1 MRTAMYKGYWGG
13 NMDEGWTRL
22 TLETFDFAY
31 TSIRDAEI
39 KAGDLKKKY
48 DVIIL
53 PHDDTGTMMGTP
65 EDHPRWPTPV
75 YPPEYRS
82 AIGDEGVEALE
93 AFVKDGGTLVAL
105 GDATG
110 LAIEKLELKVRNVT
124 DDLPADE
131 FFCPGSTVKAAFD
144 NSHPLAYGMPDEGL
158 VLFWGSPT
166 FQIKPSQHNE
176 WYQTIVRY
184 GDRDLLQ
191 SGWLIGEENIAKKAG
206 MVVAKH
212 GKGRVVLIGFRTQNR
227 AQTHGTFKL
236 LFNALLR

>member
-1 MRTAMYKGYWGG
+1 MYKGYWGG

-22 TLETFDFAY
+22 TLESFDFPY
-31 TSIRDAEI
+31 SSVRDGEL
-39 KAGDLKKKY
+39 KAGDLRSKY

-53 PHDDTGTMMGTP
+53 PHDDTDTMMGTP
-65 EDHPRWPTPV
+65 EDNPRWPTPV

-82 AIGDEGVEALE
+82 AIGDEGVEALK
-93 AFVKDGGTLVAL
+93 AFVEDGGTLVAL
-105 GDATG
+105 GDATEF
-110 LAIEKLELKVRNVT
+110 AIEKLELKVRDVT

-131 FFCPGSTVKAAFD
+131 FFCPGSTVKATFD

-191 SGWLIGEENIAKKAG
+191 SGWLIGEEHIAKKAG
-206 MVVAKH
+206 MVVAKQ
-212 GKGRVVLIGFRTQNR
+212 GKGRVILIGFRTQNR
-227 AQTHGTFKL
+227 SQTHGTFKL